1 VRRLL
6 VEILPGQPTY
16 ILRRSGTSEETTHA
30 KPHRHDASNATGRA
44 AAGAPRRTPPP
55 PEHRSQDRAVRAV
68 PAACGTWPSP
78 ISAAR
83 VAAGSKPLSSLR
95 ISLRH
100 EGPCIHWLQG
110 LPEEGGRVAAF
121 VSMPGEALPRRLT
134 AAPLNVRTRVHEYGE
149 GAYAIHGEV
158 MYLSNFADNLVHRQ
172 DAGGVAC
179 PITRDSA
186 QRHADFEIDAARRRL
201 IAVREDHRDLGD
213 HPREPRNS
221 LVAISIEG
229 AADPVELAAG
239 HDFYAAP
246 RLSPD
251 GRQLAWLA
259 WNHPS
264 MPFFDTELWLADI
277 AADGVLVAPRR
288 VAGGIGESLAQPE
301 WSPDGRL
308 FVVSD
313 RSGWWNLY
321 RVDAADALE
330 AVCPMN
336 AEFAHPQWIFARA
349 MFGFNGANEIIAT
362 CIEQGVSRLGRIE
375 VDTGRWTP
383 IASAFTDIEELRVG
397 PGFVAIIGG
406 SPVLPRQ
413 VVRIDLASG
422 TSAVLASSVDELPDA
437 GFLAA
442 AQAIEF
448 PSARGRTAHGFY
460 YAPTNPGFVAL
471 PGERPPLVVTS
482 HGGPTSSTNTSLRL
496 NVNFWT
502 SRGFA
507 VVDVNYGG
515 STGHG
520 RPYRELLNQ
529 AWGIVDVEDCVAA
542 ARHLAGCGL
551 ADAQRMAI
559 RGASASGFTT
569 LCALIFHDVFK
580 AGASYFGV
588 SDLAGLDADT
598 HKFESRYTTQL
609 IPRSDYAARSPLAHA
624 DRLDAPMIFF
634 QGLDDKVV
642 TPAQSESMVAAMKR
656 RGVPVEY
663 HAFEGEGH
671 GFRKAATIE
680 TCLEAELAFYGRVF
694 GFGA

>member
-1 VRRLL
+1 V
-6 VEILPGQPTY
+6 
-16 ILRRSGTSEETTHA
+16 S
-30 KPHRHDASNATGRA
+30 
-44 AAGAPRRTPPP
+44 
-55 PEHRSQDRAVRAV
+55 AVA
-68 PAACGTWPSP
+68 AACGTWPSP

-95 ISLRH
+95 ISLRS
-100 EGPCIHWLQG
+100 EGACIHWLQG
-110 LPEEGGRVAAF
+110 LPEENGRVAAF
-121 VSMPGEALPRRLT
+121 VSAPGASQPRRLT

-149 GAYAIHGEV
+149 GAYAVAGEV
-158 MYLSNFADNLVHRQ
+158 LYFSNFADNLVHRQ
-172 DAGGVAC
+172 DAGGVAQ
-179 PITRDSA
+179 PITRDIA

-201 IAVREDHRDLGD
+201 IAVCEDHRDLRD
-213 HPREPRNS
+213 LRNPSREPRNS
-221 LVAISIEG
+221 LVAISVEG

-264 MPFFDTELWLADI
+264 MPFFDTELWLADV
-277 AADGVLVAPRR
+277 AADGALVAPRR

-308 FVVSD
+308 FFVSD

-321 RVDAADALE
+321 RVNASGAPGAPDAPDAPDALE
-330 AVCPMN
+330 ALCPMN

-362 CIEQGVSRLGRIE
+362 CIEHGVSRLGRIE
-375 VDTGRWTP
+375 VATGRWTP
-383 IASAFTDIEELRVG
+383 IANPFTDIEELRVG
-397 PGFVAIIGG
+397 SGFVAVIGG
-406 SPVLPRQ
+406 SPMLPRQ
-413 VVRIDLASG
+413 VVRIDLTSGAS
-422 TSAVLASSVDELPDA
+422 SVLASSVDELPDA

-448 PSARGRTAHGFY
+448 PSAGGRTVHAFY
-460 YAPTNPGFVAL
+460 YAPTHPRLVAL

-507 VVDVNYGG
+507 LVDVNYGG

-520 RPYRELLNQ
+520 RAYRELLNG

-559 RGASASGFTT
+559 RGASASGLTT
-569 LCALIFHDVFK
+569 LCALTFHDVFK
-580 AGASYFGV
+580 AGASYYGV

-598 HKFESRYTTQL
+598 HKFESRYTTRL

-624 DRLDAPMIFF
+624 DRLNAPVIFF

-642 TPAQSESMVAAMKR
+642 TPDQSESMVAAMKR

-680 TCLEAELAFYGRVF
+680 ACLEAELAFYGRVF
-694 GFGA
+694 GFGGA

>member
-1 VRRLL
+1 MSPV
-6 VEILPGQPTY
+6 
-16 ILRRSGTSEETTHA
+16 A
-30 KPHRHDASNATGRA
+30 
-44 AAGAPRRTPPP
+44 
-55 PEHRSQDRAVRAV
+55 
-68 PAACGTWPSP
+68 AACGTWPSP
-78 ISAAR
+78 VSAAR

-95 ISLRH
+95 IDGER
-100 EGPCIHWLQG
+100 IHWLQG
-110 LPEEGGRVAAF
+110 LPEENGRVAAM
-121 VSMPGEALPRRLT
+121 VAMPGASPPRRLT
-134 AAPLNVRTRVHEYGE
+134 TAPLNVRTRVHEYGE
-149 GAYAIHGEV
+149 GAYAVAGEV
-158 MYLSNFADNLVHRQ
+158 LYLSNFADNLVYRQ
-172 DAGGVAC
+172 DADGVAR
-179 PITRDSA
+179 PITHHSA

-201 IAVREDHRDLGD
+201 IAVREDHRDAS
-213 HPREPRNS
+213 HEPRNA
-221 LVAISIEG
+221 LVALAIDG
-229 AADPVELAAG
+229 AAEPIELATG

-277 AADGVLVAPRR
+277 AADGALLAPRR
-288 VAGGIGESLAQPE
+288 IAGGIGESLVQPE

-321 RVDAADALE
+321 RVNAPQALE
-330 AVCPMN
+330 PLCPMD
-336 AEFAHPQWIFARA
+336 AEFAHPQWVFARN
-349 MFGFNGANEIIAT
+349 MYGFNGAGEIIAT
-362 CIEQGVSRLGRIE
+362 CIEQGVSRLGRID
-375 VDTGRWTP
+375 VATGRWTP
-383 IASAFTDIEELRVG
+383 IACECTDIDELRIG

-406 SPVLPRQ
+406 SPRLPRQ
-413 VVRIDLASG
+413 VMRIDLARG
-422 TSAVLASSVDELPDA
+422 GQVAPVSAVLASSVDDLPDA
-437 GFLAA
+437 GFLAE
-442 AQAIEF
+442 AQLISF
-448 PSARGRTAHGFY
+448 PSAGGRSAHAFY
-460 YAPTNPGFVAL
+460 YAPTHPGFVPL
-471 PGERPPLVVTS
+471 PGEQAPLVVTS

-496 NVNFWT
+496 NVDFWT

-507 VVDVNYGG
+507 LVDVNYGG
-515 STGHG
+515 STGYG
-520 RPYRELLNQ
+520 RAYRELLDQ

-542 ARHLAGCGL
+542 ARHLAGSGL

-598 HKFESRYTTQL
+598 HKFESRYTTRL
-609 IPRSDYAARSPLAHA
+609 IPRADYAARSPLAHA
-624 DRLDAPMIFF
+624 DQLNAPVIFF

-642 TPAQSESMVAAMKR
+642 TPDQSESMVAAMKR

-671 GFRKAATIE
+671 GFRKAGTIE
-680 TCLEAELAFYGRVF
+680 RCLEAELAFYRRVF
-694 GFGA
+694 GFGGA

>member
-1 VRRLL
+1 M
-6 VEILPGQPTY
+6 
-16 ILRRSGTSEETTHA
+16 S
-30 KPHRHDASNATGRA
+30 
-44 AAGAPRRTPPP
+44 
-55 PEHRSQDRAVRAV
+55 AVG
-68 PAACGTWPSP
+68 AACGTWPSP
-78 ISAAR
+78 VSAAR
-83 VAAGSKPLSSLR
+83 IAAGSKPLSSLR
-95 ISLRH
+95 VDGAR
-100 EGPCIHWLQG
+100 IHWLEG
-110 LPEEGGRVAAF
+110 LPDEGGRVAAM
-121 VSMPGEALPRRLT
+121 VSAPGASLPRLLT

-149 GAYAIHGEV
+149 GAYAVAGETL
-158 MYLSNFADNLVHRQ
+158 YLSNFADNLVYRQ
-172 DAGGVAC
+172 GAGGLAR
-179 PITRDSA
+179 PITFDSA
-186 QRHADFEIDAARRRL
+186 QRHADFEFDAARRRL
-201 IAVREDHRDLGD
+201 IAVREDHRAGS
-213 HPREPRNS
+213 HEARNS
-221 LVAISIEG
+221 LVAIACDG
-229 AADPVELAAG
+229 PADPVELAAG

-251 GRQLAWLA
+251 GRRLAWLA

-277 AADGVLVAPRR
+277 AADGSLVAPRR
-288 VAGGIGESLAQPE
+288 VAGGIGESLAQPQ

-321 RVDAADALE
+321 RVDAHDALE
-330 AVCPMN
+330 ALCPMS
-336 AEFAHPQWIFARA
+336 AEFAHPQWVFGRN
-349 MFGFNGANEIIAT
+349 MFGFNGPNEIIAV

-375 VDTGRWTP
+375 LATRRWTP
-383 IASAFTDIEELRVG
+383 IANACTDIDELRVG

-406 SPVLPRQ
+406 SPMVPRQ

-422 TSAVLASSVDELPDA
+422 ACAVLARSVDELPDA

-448 PSARGRTAHGFY
+448 PSARGRTAYAFY
-460 YAPTNPGFVAL
+460 YAPTHPGFVAL

-496 NVNFWT
+496 SVNFWT

-507 VVDVNYGG
+507 LVDVNYGG
-515 STGHG
+515 STGYG
-520 RPYRELLNQ
+520 RAYRELLHQ

-542 ARHLAGCGL
+542 ARHLAGRGL
-551 ADAQRMAI
+551 VDARRMAI

-598 HKFESRYTTQL
+598 HKFESRYTNYL
-609 IPRSDYAARSPLAHA
+609 VARADYAARSPLAHA
-624 DRLDAPMIFF
+624 DRLNSPVIFF

-642 TPAQSESMVAAMKR
+642 TPAQSESMVAAMQR

-694 GFGA
+694 GFGSARSDDA

>member
-1 VRRLL
+1 VSAIR
-6 VEILPGQPTY
+6 
-16 ILRRSGTSEETTHA
+16 
-30 KPHRHDASNATGRA
+30 
-44 AAGAPRRTPPP
+44 
-55 PEHRSQDRAVRAV
+55 
-68 PAACGTWPSP
+68 AACGTWPSP
-78 ISAAR
+78 VSAAR

-95 ISLRH
+95 VDGARIY
-100 EGPCIHWLQG
+100 WLQG
-110 LPEEGGRVAAF
+110 LPEQGGRVAAM
-121 VSMPGEALPRRLT
+121 VSTPGASLPRLIT

-149 GAYAIHGEV
+149 GALAVADETLY
-158 MYLSNFADNLVHRQ
+158 MSNFADNLVYRQ
-172 DAGGVAC
+172 NTDGVAR

-186 QRHADFEIDAARRRL
+186 QRHADFELDAVRRRL
-201 IAVREDHRDLGD
+201 IAVQEDHRAGS
-213 HPREPRNS
+213 HEPRNS
-221 LVAISIEG
+221 LVAIACEG

-251 GRQLAWLA
+251 GRRLAWLA

-277 AADGVLVAPRR
+277 AADGALVAPRR
-288 VAGGIGESLAQPE
+288 IAGGIGESLAQPH
-301 WSPDGRL
+301 WSPDGCL
-308 FVVSD
+308 YVVSD

-321 RVDAADALE
+321 RVDSHDALE
-330 AVCPMN
+330 AVCPMS
-336 AEFAHPQWIFARA
+336 AEFAHPQWVFGRN
-349 MFGFNGANEIIAT
+349 MFGFNGADEIIAT

-375 VDTGRWTP
+375 LATRRWTP
-383 IASAFTDIEELRVG
+383 IASVCTDIDELCVG
-397 PGFVAIIGG
+397 PGFVVIIGG
-406 SPVLPRQ
+406 SPMVPRQ

-422 TSAVLASSVDELPDA
+422 ASTVLASSVDELPDA

-448 PSARGRTAHGFY
+448 PSARGRTAHAFF
-460 YAPTNPGFVAL
+460 YAPTHPGFVA
-471 PGERPPLVVTS
+471 PQGERPPLVVTS

-507 VVDVNYGG
+507 LVDVNYGG
-515 STGHG
+515 STGYG
-520 RPYRELLNQ
+520 RAYRELLQ
-529 AWGIVDVEDCVAA
+529 HAWGIVDVEDCVAA
-542 ARHLAGCGL
+542 ARHLAGHGL
-551 ADAQRMAI
+551 VDARRMAI

-598 HKFESRYTTQL
+598 HKFESRYTTSYL
-609 IPRSDYAARSPLAHA
+609 VSRSDYAARSPLAHA
-624 DRLDAPMIFF
+624 DRLNSPVIFF
-634 QGLDDKVV
+634 QGLEDKVV

-680 TCLEAELAFYGRVF
+680 RCLEAELALYESVF
-694 GFGA
+694 GFGPTRSDGA

>member
-1 VRRLL
+1 V
-6 VEILPGQPTY
+6 
-16 ILRRSGTSEETTHA
+16 S
-30 KPHRHDASNATGRA
+30 
-44 AAGAPRRTPPP
+44 
-55 PEHRSQDRAVRAV
+55 AVRAE
-68 PAACGTWPSP
+68 CGTWPSP
-78 ISAAR
+78 VSAAR

-95 ISLRH
+95 IDGAR
-100 EGPCIHWLQG
+100 IHWLEG
-110 LPEEGGRVAAF
+110 LPEEGGRVAAM
-121 VSMPGEALPRRLT
+121 VSAPGASLPRLIT
-134 AAPLNVRTRVHEYGE
+134 SAPLNVRTRVHEYGE
-149 GAYAIHGEV
+149 GAYAVAGETL
-158 MYLSNFADNLVHRQ
+158 YLSNFADNLVYRQ
-172 DAGGVAC
+172 DAEGVAR

-186 QRHADFEIDAARRRL
+186 QRHADFELDAARRRI
-201 IAVREDHRDLGD
+201 IAVREDHRAGS
-213 HPREPRNS
+213 HEARNS
-221 LVAISIEG
+221 LVAIACEG
-229 AADPVELAAG
+229 TADPVELAAG

-251 GRQLAWLA
+251 GRRLAWLA

-288 VAGGIGESLAQPE
+288 IAGGIGESLAQPQ
-301 WSPDGRL
+301 WSPDGCL
-308 FVVSD
+308 VVVSD

-321 RVDAADALE
+321 RVDAHDALE
-330 AVCPMN
+330 ALCPMN
-336 AEFAHPQWIFARA
+336 AEFAHPQWVFGRN

-362 CIEQGVSRLGRIE
+362 CIEQGVSRLGRI
-375 VDTGRWTP
+375 DLATRRWTP
-383 IASAFTDIEELRVG
+383 IASACTDIEELRVG
-397 PGFVAIIGG
+397 PGFFAIIGG
-406 SPVLPRQ
+406 SPMMPRQ

-422 TSAVLASSVDELPDA
+422 ASAVLASSVDELPDA
-437 GFLAA
+437 GFLSA

-448 PSARGRTAHGFY
+448 PSARGRTAYAFY
-460 YAPTNPGFVAL
+460 YAPTHPDFVG
-471 PGERPPLVVTS
+471 PQGERPPLVVTS

-507 VVDVNYGG
+507 LVDVNYGG
-515 STGHG
+515 STGYG
-520 RPYRELLNQ
+520 RAYRELLQ
-529 AWGIVDVEDCVAA
+529 HAWGIVDVEDCVAA
-542 ARHLAGCGL
+542 ARHLAGRGL
-551 ADAQRMAI
+551 VDARRMAI

-598 HKFESRYTTQL
+598 HKFESRYTSYL
-609 IPRSDYAARSPLAHA
+609 VARSDYAARSPLAHA
-624 DRLDAPMIFF
+624 DRLNSPVIFF

-680 TCLEAELAFYGRVF
+680 RCLEAELAFYGRVF
-694 GFGA
+694 GFGPARSDGA

>member
-1 VRRLL
+1 MSPV
-6 VEILPGQPTY
+6 
-16 ILRRSGTSEETTHA
+16 S
-30 KPHRHDASNATGRA
+30 
-44 AAGAPRRTPPP
+44 
-55 PEHRSQDRAVRAV
+55 
-68 PAACGTWPSP
+68 AACGTWPSP
-78 ISAAR
+78 ISAAC

-95 ISLRH
+95 V
-100 EGPCIHWLQG
+100 EGTSIHWLQG
-110 LPEEGGRVAAF
+110 LPEEGGRVAAL
-121 VSMPGEALPRRLT
+121 VSTPAESLPRRLT
-134 AAPLNVRTRVHEYGE
+134 AASLNVRTRVHEYGE
-149 GAYAIHGEV
+149 GAYALAGEV
-158 MYLSNFADNLVHRQ
+158 LYLSNFADNLVYRQ
-172 DAGGVAC
+172 GADGVARA
-179 PITRDSA
+179 ITSDRL
-186 QRHADFEIDAARRRL
+186 QRYADFELDAARRRL
-201 IAVREDHRDLGD
+201 IAVREDHRDASQ
-213 HPREPRNS
+213 EPRNS
-221 LVAISIEG
+221 LVAIGLDG
-229 AADPVELAAG
+229 ATEPVELAAG

-264 MPFFDTELWLADI
+264 MPFFDTELWLADV
-277 AADGVLVAPRR
+277 AADGTLVAPRR
-288 VAGGIGESLAQPE
+288 LAGGIGESLAQPE
-301 WSPDGRL
+301 WSPDGHL

-321 RVDAADALE
+321 RVTAPKALE
-330 AVCPMN
+330 ALCPMD
-336 AEFAHPQWIFARA
+336 AEFAHPQWVFARN
-349 MFGFNGANEIIAT
+349 MFGFNGADEIIAT

-375 VDTGRWTP
+375 VATGRWTP
-383 IASAFTDIEELRVG
+383 MPCACTDIDELRIG
-397 PGFVAIIGG
+397 PGFIALIGG
-406 SPVLPRQ
+406 SPTMPRQ
-413 VVRIDLASG
+413 VLRIDLADGAS
-422 TSAVLASSVDELPDA
+422 TVLARSVDELPDA
-437 GFLAA
+437 AWLAA
-442 AQAIEF
+442 AQPIAF
-448 PSARGRTAHGFY
+448 PSARGRSAHAFY
-460 YAPTNPGFVAL
+460 YAPTNPGFVPLA
-471 PGERPPLVVTS
+471 GERPPLVVTS

-507 VVDVNYGG
+507 LVDVNYGG

-520 RPYRELLNQ
+520 RAYRELLNQ

-542 ARHLAGCGL
+542 ARHLAAQGL
-551 ADAQRMAI
+551 VDAQRMAI

-598 HKFESRYTTQL
+598 HKFESRYTTSL
-609 IPRSDYAARSPLAHA
+609 VPRADYAARSPLAHA
-624 DRLDAPMIFF
+624 DRLNAPVIFF

-680 TCLEAELAFYGRVF
+680 ACMEAELAFYGRVF
-694 GFGA
+694 GFDPHA

>member
-1 VRRLL
+1 V
-6 VEILPGQPTY
+6 
-16 ILRRSGTSEETTHA
+16 S
-30 KPHRHDASNATGRA
+30 
-44 AAGAPRRTPPP
+44 
-55 PEHRSQDRAVRAV
+55 AVG
-68 PAACGTWPSP
+68 AACGTWPSP
-78 ISAAR
+78 VSAAR

-95 ISLRH
+95 IDGAR
-100 EGPCIHWLQG
+100 IHWLQG
-110 LPEEGGRVAAF
+110 LPEEGGRVAAM
-121 VSMPGEALPRRLT
+121 VSAPGASLPRLIT

-149 GAYAIHGEV
+149 GAYAVAGETL
-158 MYLSNFADNLVHRQ
+158 YLSNFADNLVYRQ
-172 DAGGVAC
+172 DAQGAAR

-186 QRHADFEIDAARRRL
+186 QRHADFELDAARRRL
-201 IAVREDHRDLGD
+201 IAVREDHRAGSQ
-213 HPREPRNS
+213 EPRNS
-221 LVAISIEG
+221 LVAIACEG
-229 AADPVELAAG
+229 AADPVELAVG

-251 GRQLAWLA
+251 GRRLAWLA

-277 AADGVLVAPRR
+277 AADGALVAPRR
-288 VAGGIGESLAQPE
+288 IAGGIGESLAQPQ
-301 WSPDGRL
+301 WSPDGSL
-308 FVVSD
+308 VVVSD

-321 RVDAADALE
+321 RVDAHDALE
-330 AVCPMN
+330 ALCPMS
-336 AEFAHPQWIFARA
+336 AEFAHPQWVFGRS

-375 VDTGRWTP
+375 LATRRWTP
-383 IASAFTDIEELRVG
+383 IASAYTDIDELRVG
-397 PGFVAIIGG
+397 PGFVALIGG
-406 SPVLPRQ
+406 SPTAPRQ

-422 TSAVLASSVDELPDA
+422 ASAVLASSVDELPDA

-448 PSARGRTAHGFY
+448 PSARGRTAHAFY
-460 YAPTNPGFVAL
+460 YAPTHPDFVAL
-471 PGERPPLVVTS
+471 QGERPPLVVTS

-507 VVDVNYGG
+507 LVDVNYGG
-515 STGHG
+515 STGYG
-520 RPYRELLNQ
+520 RAYRELLQ
-529 AWGIVDVEDCVAA
+529 HAWGIVDVEDCVAA
-542 ARHLAGCGL
+542 ARHLSERGL
-551 ADAQRMAI
+551 VDARRMAI

-569 LCALIFHDVFK
+569 LCALTFHDVFK

-598 HKFESRYTTQL
+598 HKFESRYTTNYL
-609 IPRSDYAARSPLAHA
+609 VSRADYAARSPLAHA
-624 DRLDAPMIFF
+624 DRLNSPVIFF

-680 TCLEAELAFYGRVF
+680 RCLEAELAFYGRVF
-694 GFGA
+694 GFGPARSDGA

>member
-1 VRRLL
+1 M
-6 VEILPGQPTY
+6 PG
-16 ILRRSGTSEETTHA
+16 LS
-30 KPHRHDASNATGRA
+30 
-44 AAGAPRRTPPP
+44 
-55 PEHRSQDRAVRAV
+55 PEDRAMSAV
-68 PAACGTWPSP
+68 AAACGTWPSP

-83 VAAGSKPLSSLR
+83 VAAGSTPLSSLR
-95 ISLRH
+95 LA
-100 EGPCIHWLQG
+100 GANIHWLQG
-110 LPEEGGRVAAF
+110 LPDEGGRVVVM
-121 VSMPGEALPRRLT
+121 VSTPDAVLPRRLT
-134 AAPLNVRTRVHEYGE
+134 AAPLNVRSRVHEYGE
-149 GAYAIHGEV
+149 GAYAIAGEV
-158 MYLSNFADNLVHRQ
+158 LYLSNFADNLVHRL
-172 DAGGVAC
+172 DAGGVPQA
-179 PITRDSA
+179 ITRDSA

-201 IAVREDHRDLGD
+201 IAVREDHRD
-213 HPREPRNS
+213 PSREPRNS
-221 LVAISIEG
+221 LVALSMEG
-229 AADPVELAAG
+229 TAEPVELAAG
-239 HDFYAAP
+239 QDFYAAP

-264 MPFFDTELWLADI
+264 MPFFDTELWLADV
-277 AADGVLVAPRR
+277 AADGALVAPRR

-321 RVDAADALE
+321 RVDAPDALE
-330 AVCPMN
+330 PLCPMN
-336 AEFAHPQWIFARA
+336 AEFAHPQWVFGRD

-362 CIEQGVSRLGRIE
+362 CIEQGMSRLGRID
-375 VDTGRWTP
+375 VATGRWTP
-383 IASAFTDIEELRVG
+383 IASAFTDIDELHVG
-397 PGFVAIIGG
+397 PGFVAVIAG
-406 SPVLPRQ
+406 SPMLPRQ
-413 VVRIDLASG
+413 VARIDLASG
-422 TSAVLASSVDELPDA
+422 ASTVLASSVDELPDP

-442 AQAIEF
+442 AQPIEF
-448 PSARGRTAHGFY
+448 PSARGRSAHAFY
-460 YAPTNPGFVAL
+460 YAPTHPGFVAL
-471 PGERPPLVVTS
+471 PGERPPLLVTS
-482 HGGPTSSTNTSLRL
+482 HGGPTASTNTSLRL

-507 VVDVNYGG
+507 LVDVDYGG

-520 RPYRELLNQ
+520 RAYRELLKD

-542 ARHLAGCGL
+542 ARHLAACGL
-551 ADAQRMAI
+551 ADARRMAI
-559 RGASASGFTT
+559 RGASSSGFTT

-598 HKFESRYTTQL
+598 HKFESHYTTSL

-624 DRLDAPMIFF
+624 DRLNTPVIFF
-634 QGLDDKVV
+634 QGLDDRVV
-642 TPAQSESMVAAMKR
+642 TPDQSESMVAAMKR

-680 TCLEAELAFYGRVF
+680 TCLQAELAFYARVF
-694 GFGA
+694 GFAAS

>member
-1 VRRLL
+1 MSPV
-6 VEILPGQPTY
+6 
-16 ILRRSGTSEETTHA
+16 A
-30 KPHRHDASNATGRA
+30 
-44 AAGAPRRTPPP
+44 
-55 PEHRSQDRAVRAV
+55 
-68 PAACGTWPSP
+68 AACGTWPSP

-95 ISLRH
+95 ID
-100 EGPCIHWLQG
+100 GANIHWLQG
-110 LPEEGGRVAAF
+110 LPEENGRVAAM
-121 VSMPGEALPRRLT
+121 VSTRGAPQPRRLT
-134 AAPLNVRTRVHEYGE
+134 TAPLNVRTRVHEYGE
-149 GAYAIHGEV
+149 GAYAVAGEV
-158 MYLSNFADNLVHRQ
+158 LYLSNFADNLVYRQ
-172 DAGGVAC
+172 DAGGVAQ

-201 IAVREDHRDLGD
+201 IAVREDHRDAS
-213 HPREPRNS
+213 REARNS
-221 LVAISIEG
+221 LVAISIDG
-229 AADPVELAAG
+229 AAEPVELAAG

-264 MPFFDTELWLADI
+264 MPFFDTELWLADV
-277 AADGVLVAPRR
+277 AADGALVAPRR

-301 WSPDGRL
+301 WSPDGSL

-321 RVDAADALE
+321 RVDAPDALQ
-330 AVCPMN
+330 ALCPMN
-336 AEFAHPQWIFARA
+336 AEFAHPQWVFARN

-362 CIEQGVSRLGRIE
+362 CIEQGVSRLGRID
-375 VDTGRWTP
+375 VATGRWTP
-383 IASAFTDIEELRVG
+383 IASVFTDIEELCVG
-397 PGFVAIIGG
+397 PGFVAIIAG
-406 SPVLPRQ
+406 SPMLPRQ
-413 VVRIDLASG
+413 VARIDLASG
-422 TSAVLASSVDELPDA
+422 ASTVLASSVDELPDA
-437 GFLAA
+437 AFLAA

-448 PSARGRTAHGFY
+448 PSARGRTAHAFY
-460 YAPTNPGFVAL
+460 YAPTHPGFVAL

-507 VVDVNYGG
+507 LVDVNYGG

-520 RPYRELLNQ
+520 RAYRELLND

-598 HKFESRYTTQL
+598 HKFESRYTTSL
-609 IPRSDYAARSPLAHA
+609 VPRADYAARSPLAHA
-624 DRLDAPMIFF
+624 DRLNAPVIFF
-634 QGLDDKVV
+634 QGLDDRVV
-642 TPAQSESMVAAMKR
+642 TPAQSEAMVAVMKR

-694 GFGA
+694 GFGGS

>member
-1 VRRLL
+1 MR
-6 VEILPGQPTY
+6 
-16 ILRRSGTSEETTHA
+16 
-30 KPHRHDASNATGRA
+30 
-44 AAGAPRRTPPP
+44 
-55 PEHRSQDRAVRAV
+55 DRVDISTVSAVG
-68 PAACGTWPSP
+68 AACGTWPSP
-78 ISAAR
+78 VSAAR
-83 VAAGSKPLSSLR
+83 VAAGSKPLASLR
-95 ISLRH
+95 IDGAR
-100 EGPCIHWLQG
+100 IHWLQG
-110 LPEEGGRVAAF
+110 LPEENGRVAAM
-121 VSMPGEALPRRLT
+121 VSTPGASPPRLLT

-149 GAYAIHGEV
+149 GAYAVVGET
-158 MYLSNFADNLVHRQ
+158 LFFSNFADNLVYRQ
-172 DAGGVAC
+172 DADGVAR
-179 PITRDSA
+179 PITHDSA
-186 QRHADFEIDAARRRL
+186 QRHADFEHDAARRRL
-201 IAVREDHRDLGD
+201 IAVREDHRGGS
-213 HPREPRNS
+213 HEARNS
-221 LVAISIEG
+221 LVAIACEG

-239 HDFYAAP
+239 NDFYAAP

-251 GRQLAWLA
+251 GRRLAWLA

-264 MPFFDTELWLADI
+264 MPFFDTELWLAEV
-277 AADGVLVAPRR
+277 AADGALVAPRR
-288 VAGGIGESLAQPE
+288 IAGGIGESLAQPQ

-321 RVDAADALE
+321 RVDAHDALQ
-330 AVCPMN
+330 ALCPMA
-336 AEFAHPQWIFARA
+336 AEFAHPQWVFGRD

-362 CIEQGVSRLGRIE
+362 CIEQGVSKLGRIE
-375 VDTGRWTP
+375 LATRRWTP
-383 IASAFTDIEELRVG
+383 IASACTDIDELRVG

-406 SPVLPRQ
+406 SPMVPRQ

-422 TSAVLASSVDELPDA
+422 ASAVLASSVDELPDA

-448 PSARGRTAHGFY
+448 PSARGRTAHAFY
-460 YAPTNPGFVAL
+460 YAPTHPDFVAL
-471 PGERPPLVVTS
+471 QGERPPLVVTS

-507 VVDVNYGG
+507 LVDVNYGG
-515 STGHG
+515 STGYG
-520 RPYRELLNQ
+520 RAYRELLHH

-542 ARHLAGCGL
+542 ARHLAERGL
-551 ADAQRMAI
+551 ADPQRMAI

-598 HKFESRYTTQL
+598 HKFEQRYTTNYL
-609 IPRSDYAARSPLAHA
+609 VSRSDYAARSPLAHA
-624 DRLDAPMIFF
+624 DRLNSPVIFF

-656 RGVPVEY
+656 RDIPVEY

-680 TCLEAELAFYGRVF
+680 TCLEAELAFYRRVF
-694 GFGA
+694 GFGQARSGGVSHDPCRS

>member
-1 VRRLL
+1 VSAIR
-6 VEILPGQPTY
+6 
-16 ILRRSGTSEETTHA
+16 
-30 KPHRHDASNATGRA
+30 
-44 AAGAPRRTPPP
+44 
-55 PEHRSQDRAVRAV
+55 
-68 PAACGTWPSP
+68 AACGTWPSP
-78 ISAAR
+78 VSAAR

-95 ISLRH
+95 VDGAR
-100 EGPCIHWLQG
+100 IHWLQG
-110 LPEEGGRVAAF
+110 LPEEGGRVAAM
-121 VSMPGEALPRRLT
+121 VSTPDASLPRLIT

-149 GAYAIHGEV
+149 GAYAVAGETL
-158 MYLSNFADNLVHRQ
+158 YLSNFADNLVYRQ
-172 DAGGVAC
+172 DADGVAR

-186 QRHADFEIDAARRRL
+186 QRHADFELDAARRRL
-201 IAVREDHRDLGD
+201 IAVREDHRAGS
-213 HPREPRNS
+213 HEPRNS
-221 LVAISIEG
+221 LVAIACEG

-251 GRQLAWLA
+251 GRRLAWLA

-264 MPFFDTELWLADI
+264 MPFFDTELWLAEI
-277 AADGVLVAPRR
+277 AADGALVAPRR
-288 VAGGIGESLAQPE
+288 IAGGIGESLAQPQ
-301 WSPDGRL
+301 WSPDGCL
-308 FVVSD
+308 YVVSD

-321 RVDAADALE
+321 RVDAHDALE
-330 AVCPMN
+330 ALGPMS
-336 AEFAHPQWIFARA
+336 AEFAHPQWVFGRN

-375 VDTGRWTP
+375 LASGRWTP
-383 IASAFTDIEELRVG
+383 IANTCTDIDELCVG

-406 SPVLPRQ
+406 SPMVPRQ

-422 TSAVLASSVDELPDA
+422 ASTVLASSVDELPEA

-448 PSARGRTAHGFY
+448 PSARGRTAHAFF
-460 YAPTNPGFVAL
+460 YAPTHPGFAA
-471 PGERPPLVVTS
+471 PQGERPPLVVTS
-482 HGGPTSSTNTSLRL
+482 HGGPTSSTNTSMRL

-507 VVDVNYGG
+507 LVDVNYGG
-515 STGHG
+515 STGYG
-520 RPYRELLNQ
+520 RAYRELLQ
-529 AWGIVDVEDCVAA
+529 HAWGIVDVEDCVAA
-542 ARHLAGCGL
+542 ARHLAERGL
-551 ADAQRMAI
+551 VDARRMAI

-598 HKFESRYTTQL
+598 HKFESRYTTNYL
-609 IPRSDYAARSPLAHA
+609 VSRSDYAARSPLAHA
-624 DRLDAPMIFF
+624 DRLNSPVIFF

-680 TCLEAELAFYGRVF
+680 RCLEAELAFYGRVF
-694 GFGA
+694 GFGPARSDGA